1 MRRRTGGLCL
11 VDLSLIGVLLP
22 LGHLLHAVSEVKLV
36 SVRAAFLIVEL
47 LLAGVK
53 AQLACVS
60 DVVPLVGQDLPFDDR
75 PLFVSQLVAL

>member
-1 MRRRTGGLCL
+1 LHRSGSQEVLDGLGPIT
-11 VDLSLIGVLLP
+11 VI
-22 LGHLLHAVSEVKLV
+22 LLHAVSEVKLV